1 MTTPAPIAGPHAPAV
16 RDAQP
21 REHYDPSA
29 KQKAGAKLSRI
40 PVKVQHTG
48 PALKKPE
55 WIRVKAASSSTRFYE
70 IKDIL
75 RRNNLV
81 TVCEEASC
89 PNIGECFGHGTAT
102 FMIMGDKC
110 TRRCPFCDVGHGRPD
125 PLDAREP
132 ANLAR
137 TIAQLKLKYVV
148 ITSVDRD
155 DLRDGGAQHYVDCI
169 RATREAS
176 PGTQIEVLVPD
187 FRGRDEKALDILAG
201 ALPDVMNHN
210 LETVPRLYK
219 QARPGADYA
228 FSLNLLKKFKQRF
241 AHVPTKSG
249 LMVGLGETD
258 EEILH
263 VMRDMRAHSVDM
275 LTIGQY
281 LAPSSAHLPV
291 LRYVH
296 PDTFKMF
303 EREAYAMGF
312 THAAVGAMV
321 RSSYHADQQA
331 AGVLPPGGGA

>member
-1 MTTPAPIAGPHAPAV
+1 MTTPLTGPDAPVV

-21 REHYDPSA
+21 AATYDARA

-40 PVKVQHTG
+40 PVKVQNTG
-48 PALKKPE
+48 PALKKPD
-55 WIRVKAASSSTRFYE
+55 WIRVKAGSSSTRFYE

-75 RRNNLV
+75 RQNQLV

-125 PLDAREP
+125 PLDVNEP

-137 TIAQLKLKYVV
+137 TIAQLQLKYVV

-155 DLRDGGAQHYVDCI
+155 DLRDGGAQHFIDCI
-169 RATREAS
+169 RATRAQS
-176 PGTQIEVLVPD
+176 PGTQIEILTPD
-187 FRGRDEKALDILAG
+187 FRGRDEKALDILQA
-201 ALPDVMNHN
+201 APPDVMNHN

-219 QARPGADYA
+219 EARPGSDYA
-228 FSLNLLKKFKQRF
+228 FSLNLLKKFKARVPG
-241 AHVPTKSG
+241 VPTKSG

-258 EEILH
+258 EEILD
-263 VMRDMRAHSVDM
+263 VMRDLRAHGVDM

-281 LAPSSAHLPV
+281 LAPSNAHIPV
-291 LRYVH
+291 RRYVH

-312 THAAVGAMV
+312 SHAAVGAMV

-331 AGVLPPGGGA
+331 LAAGV